1 MVLGDSISAGY
12 GMNIDQGWVAL
23 MDKRLI
29 EQEIN
34 WTMKNASI
42 SGETTGGALARL
54 PSLIQEINPHIVIIE
69 LGGNDGLRG
78 YPIQKMRS
86 NIEDMVDMV
95 LKTAGT
101 PILMEMRIPPNYG
114 RRYTT
119 AFEQAYV
126 DIAKAKEIA
135 VIPFSFEEFVLEE
148 GLMQEDGIHPSAK
161 AQPKLLEVIWKF
173 LQPHLI

>member
-1 MVLGDSISAGY
+1 
-12 GMNIDQGWVAL
+12 
-23 MDKRLI
+23 
-29 EQEIN
+29 
-34 WTMKNASI
+34 
-42 SGETTGGALARL
+42 
-54 PSLIQEINPHIVIIE
+54 
-69 LGGNDGLRG
+69 
-78 YPIQKMRS
+78 
-86 NIEDMVDMV
+86 MVDMV

-126 DIAKAKEIA
+126 DIGKAKEIA